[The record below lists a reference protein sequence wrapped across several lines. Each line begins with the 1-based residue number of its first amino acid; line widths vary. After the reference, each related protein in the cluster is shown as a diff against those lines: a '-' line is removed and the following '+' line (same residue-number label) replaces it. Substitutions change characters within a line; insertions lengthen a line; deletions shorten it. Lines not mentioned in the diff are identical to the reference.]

1 MCGIGDGRNDP
12 SIVRI
17 RGELYFASIIMIS

>member
-17 RGELYFASIIMIS
+17 RGELYFLRMCMIS

>member
-1 MCGIGDGRNDP
+1 MCGIGDGWNNP

-17 RGELYFASIIMIS
+17 RGELYVLRISVIS